1 MLGCFGEGGN
11 WGIPRDLPREWP
23 ANLLHLV
30 RIYAVCKLALE
41 TLQNN
46 KPHKSVP
53 VFGRRR
59 MIMFARIHFAAEILS
74 PVRMTMMLQASQIG
88 NGIMLL
94 TFHDSIFHLL
104 VCGEDGEF
112 ILRLRYNLWGWSG
125 MVLGENSRHDPSP
138 GSINTRMGEPG

>member
-1 MLGCFGEGGN
+1 MLGCFGQRGN
-11 WGIPRDLPREWP
+11 WGIPRDLPREWA

-74 PVRMTMMLQASQIG
+74 ALDDDEASLDWKSCFSLSMI
-88 NGIMLL
+88 LY
-94 TFHDSIFHLL
+94 SIS
-104 VCGEDGEF
+104 
-112 ILRLRYNLWGWSG
+112 W
-125 MVLGENSRHDPSP
+125 
-138 GSINTRMGEPG
+138 

>member
-1 MLGCFGEGGN
+1 MSTFEQPKGSELSAWVLWAETGN

-53 VFGRRR
+53 VFGRRQ
-59 MIMFARIHFAAEILS
+59 MIMFARIHFAEEILS
-74 PVRMTMMLQASQIG
+74 ADQDEEIFSLSMILY
-88 NGIMLL
+88 
-94 TFHDSIFHLL
+94 SIS
-104 VCGEDGEF
+104 
-112 ILRLRYNLWGWSG
+112 W
-125 MVLGENSRHDPSP
+125 
-138 GSINTRMGEPG
+138 